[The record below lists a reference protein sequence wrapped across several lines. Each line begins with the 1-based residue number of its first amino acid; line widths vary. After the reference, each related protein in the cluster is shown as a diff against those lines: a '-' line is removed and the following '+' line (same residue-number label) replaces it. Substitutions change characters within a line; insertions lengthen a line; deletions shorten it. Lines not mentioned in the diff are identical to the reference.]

1 MSLFPEAEFQ
11 QATQTLV
18 TIKEITEDKQMYDA
32 TEKARRD
39 RQWALNAKLAEGELK
54 GKIEGELK
62 GKIEGKIEGEIKLIR
77 TLEGLIGRVPTE
89 ESQLKTK
96 QLEELEQIVTEL
108 QSRLRSRFT

>member
-1 MSLFPEAEFQ
+1 MSLFPEVEFQ

-54 GKIEGELK
+54 GKI
-62 GKIEGKIEGEIKLIR
+62 
-77 TLEGLIGRVPTE
+77 
-89 ESQLKTK
+89 
-96 QLEELEQIVTEL
+96 
-108 QSRLRSRFT
+108 